1 MIVFVTGGTGA
12 LGLPTIAAL
21 VARGHRV
28 RALAHTSA
36 SVAALRAAGA
46 DPVPGSL
53 FDRDTLGWAMGG
65 ARAVLH
71 LATRIAPAPI
81 AWRRSAWEEN
91 DRIRVEG
98 TGNLVNRALAT
109 GVDVLVYP
117 SFAPIYADG
126 GARWLSHG
134 SPLAPT
140 DVLESTV
147 VAEELVHR
155 FTVSGRRGVVLRMAG
170 IYGPHSAA
178 TRTALDL
185 GRRGVS
191 PFVGRADAYQP
202 LVWDEDAAAA
212 LVAAVET
219 PWLCGTFDVAD
230 DEPATRTQLADAL
243 AEAVGRRVRRPP
255 TPLVRV
261 ALGRRMEFLLRSQR
275 VSNRRFVEATGWTPR
290 VATAADGLARLTTSA
305 PTSPAPQ
312 FRHGAPTAPSRT
324 ARRPGP

>member
-12 LGLPTIAAL
+12 LGVPTIDAL

-28 RALAHTSA
+28 RALARTPASA
-36 SVAALRAAGA
+36 TALRAAGA

-53 FDRDTLGWAMGG
+53 FDRDTLRAAIGE

-71 LATRIAPAPI
+71 LATRIAPASV
-81 AWRRSAWEEN
+81 AWRRSAWREN

-98 TGNLVNRALAT
+98 TRNLVHCALAT
-109 GVDVLVYP
+109 ADVLVYP

-134 SPLAPT
+134 APLAPT

-147 VAEELVHR
+147 LAEALVHG
-155 FTVSGRRGVVLRMAG
+155 FTTAGRRGVVLRMAG
-170 IYGPHSAA
+170 VYGPHSAA

-191 PFVGRADAYQP
+191 PFVGRAEAYQP

-212 LVAAVET
+212 LVSAVET
-219 PWLCGTFDVAD
+219 PHLSGTFDVVD
-230 DEPATRTQLADAL
+230 DEPLTRAQLAAAL
-243 AEAVGRRVRRPP
+243 ASAVGRRAVWRPP

-261 ALGRRMEFLLRSQR
+261 ALGRRMAFLLRSQR
-275 VSNRRFVEATGWTPR
+275 VSHRRFVEATGWTPR
-290 VATAADGLARLTTSA
+290 VGNAADGLARLAHEAAEGADGPRARLTTLRQ
-305 PTSPAPQ
+305 P
-312 FRHGAPTAPSRT
+312 
-324 ARRPGP
+324 